1 MSFST
6 YFALILAFLCI
17 SIQSVS
23 SYNGRKFVVSYSNQK
38 VEKPQAHLKAI
49 GNILTP
55 EEFESITTKSTSKIP
70 CVIDF
75 QKSNCKPCKKIAP
88 DFEALSVKYDGK
100 VRFFKIDADS
110 SKEALSLM
118 KNNGIKSVPTF
129 YVYVEGIKVNTILGA
144 HLDEV
149 EETLISELKKGE

>member
-1 MSFST
+1 
-6 YFALILAFLCI
+6 L
-17 SIQSVS
+17 VS
-23 SYNGRKFVVSYSNQK
+23 SYNSHKFVVNYSNLK
-38 VEKPQAHLKAI
+38 KEKPQTNLKAI

-55 EEFESITTKSTSKIP
+55 EEFELISKSTSKTP

-88 DFEALSVKYDGK
+88 DYEAMSVKYEGK
-100 VRFFKIDADS
+100 VKFFKIDADS

-129 YVYVEGIKVNTILGA
+129 YVYVEGVKVDTILGA
-144 HLDEV
+144 HLEEV
-149 EETLISELKKGE
+149 EATLIEELKKQ

>member
-1 MSFST
+1 MSFNG
-6 YFALILAFLCI
+6 YFALILVFLCI
-17 SIQSVS
+17 SSIRLVS
-23 SYNGRKFVVSYSNQK
+23 SYNSRKFNVNYSNLK
-38 VEKPQAHLKAI
+38 KEKPQIHLKAI

-55 EEFESITTKSTSKIP
+55 EEFELISKSTSKIP

-88 DFEALSVKYDGK
+88 DYEALSVKYDGK
-100 VRFFKIDADS
+100 VKFFKIDADS

-129 YVYVEGIKVNTILGA
+129 YVYVEGVKVNTILGA
-144 HLDEV
+144 HLEEV
-149 EETLISELKKGE
+149 EETLIEELKKQ